1 MTFTDLLIFQML
13 MDNGADPEV
22 LNNAGQSPYDLSD
35 DDNVKACLQL
45 GTSVKQEIS
54 ISPEPSSNIVH
65 VQFPIPP
72 KPAPK
77 PVVTKEVRPSIP
89 VAPKLIK
96 KEKIKILKIRAEDET
111 GDPDFIE
118 IDLPESKWNF
128 DDLKLFMLNELNLES
143 KADQVDR
150 IRKLPNTKLRRDIDV
165 QRLENYTEL
174 EILFQ

>member
-13 MDNGADPEV
+13 MDNGADPEI

-89 VAPKLIK
+89 AAPKSFK
-96 KEKIKILKIRAEDET
+96 TDKTLK
-111 GDPDFIE
+111 
-118 IDLPESKWNF
+118 
-128 DDLKLFMLNELNLES
+128 
-143 KADQVDR
+143 
-150 IRKLPNTKLRRDIDV
+150 
-165 QRLENYTEL
+165 
-174 EILFQ
+174 